1 MEIESTKIADV
12 MLIKPKVFGDQRGY
26 FIETYQEERYAEY
39 GIPSVFVQDN
49 LSFSAKGV
57 LRGLHWQSPHSQG
70 KLVSVLQGEVFDVAV
85 DIRPS
90 SPTFGEWVG
99 RFLSS
104 ENHHQMWVPPGL
116 AHGFCVTSETALFS
130 YKCTDL
136 YFPKAEKCIRWDDVD
151 LDIQWPAQ
159 SMIVSEKDQNGIS
172 FREATTGAALNK

>member
-1 MEIESTKIADV
+1 
-12 MLIKPKVFGDQRGY
+12 
-26 FIETYQEERYAEY
+26 
-39 GIPSVFVQDN
+39 
-49 LSFSAKGV
+49 
-57 LRGLHWQSPHSQG
+57 
-70 KLVSVLQGEVFDVAV
+70 
-85 DIRPS
+85 
-90 SPTFGEWVG
+90 
-99 RFLSS
+99 
-104 ENHHQMWVPPGL
+104 MWVPPGL